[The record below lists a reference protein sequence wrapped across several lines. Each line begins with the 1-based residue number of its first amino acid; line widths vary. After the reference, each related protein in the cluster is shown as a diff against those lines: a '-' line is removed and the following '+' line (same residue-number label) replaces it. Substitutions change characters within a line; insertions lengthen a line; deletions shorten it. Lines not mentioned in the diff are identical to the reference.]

1 VLGQRYFVNSLGY
14 SFRWLLGL
22 GGCALFSQRTKAYI
36 LFYFIFY
43 FYFVGLQGSQ
53 AG

>member
-1 VLGQRYFVNSLGY
+1 MLGQRYFVNSLGY

-36 LFYFIFY
+36 LFYL

>member
-1 VLGQRYFVNSLGY
+1 MLGQRYCVNSLGF

-22 GGCALFSQRTKAYI
+22 GYALFSQRTR
-36 LFYFIFY
+36 LIFSI
-43 FYFVGLQGSQ
+43 FFFHTVVGLQGSQ